1 MKKIESLKALIAEME
16 SDMVKVEAG
25 TMAAVTR
32 VRKKCQEV
40 KKLCQEIRNEVQ
52 ELRLSKKA

>member
-40 KKLCQEIRNEVQ
+40 KSICNEIRKDVQEI
-52 ELRLSKKA
+52 RLSKKA